1 MDSPVYLLYIPLK
14 SEIEI
19 ETVTEDEIQREELT
33 EDEAEEFLGFLE
45 RDIFRLARQNYD
57 EDDFIKRSL
66 IRRVKRIIR
75 RYDSDELETLLLDF
89 LENGT
94 ATSMRAEGKYVIAIL
109 YENKLYLIHS
119 KIKERSMGRE
129 EETHSFKI
137 YERFLD
143 KDNLYRFVVFVLED
157 DALKARMYL
166 KHDSNKT
173 FLEWL
178 GIPPKKRPLPEN
190 LTVKFVGTFGNYRL
204 SIELDIDTVLKL
216 EKRMEGGRAVYEEIL
231 IDLNKGKLKIG
242 ELSLNIDYGIFPAF
256 RKRIPKD
263 KLGELF
269 YYAKQLRSD
278 WDYQLSY
285 LESLPNVLGQV
296 DLKSAVDA
304 SLGNPPYEERIDG
317 LYHKETEKLVLP
329 KDGGDIILVY
339 FNKNREK
346 FIELSPDFLNIL
358 AERTLENSTLKMMVL
373 NHDISPDEPVRID
386 NVYLYN
392 RLPSEFIE
400 LSKALP
406 KADEAENGW
415 KELSPTY
422 RALLKLSILNFIG
435 SFSKQ
440 YYVFQKVLEYIQKTK
455 QIADVDMVPEIEDI
469 MEFKGRDVLYNEKG
483 KPKDTEKIVDYL
495 FDDIL
500 KKISG
505 VGFKFYAIG
514 INKDT
519 RRIEPIE
526 EGYFWDD
533 IIRDR
538 IYEPLRERLKSNGLS
553 ISKPVKLPVRGGF
566 ILLFSV
572 RIENPNLLQQQVSL
586 GLEALEGI
594 AEGR

>member
-1 MDSPVYLLYIPLK
+1 MNPLVYFLYIPLK

-33 EDEAEEFLGFLE
+33 GNEAEEFLEFLE

-66 IRRVKRIIR
+66 IRRVKRIIKR
-75 RYDSDELETLLLDF
+75 HDSDELETLLLDF

-109 YENKLYLIHS
+109 YEDKLYLIHS

-143 KDNLYRFVVFVLED
+143 RDNLYRFVVFVLDD

-190 LTVKFVGTFGNYRL
+190 LMVKFVGTFGNYRL
-204 SIELDIDTVLKL
+204 SIELDIDTMLKL
-216 EKRMEGGRAVYEEIL
+216 EERMEGGRATYEDIC

-242 ELSLNIDYGIFPAF
+242 ELSLNIDYGIFSTF

-285 LESLPNVLGQV
+285 LESLPNGLGQI
-296 DLKSAVDA
+296 DLKSAFDA

-317 LYHKETEKLVLP
+317 LYHKETEKLILP

-346 FIELSPDFLNIL
+346 FIELSPDFLNTL
-358 AERTLENSTLKMMVL
+358 AERILENSTLKVMVL
-373 NHDISPDEPVRID
+373 NRDINPDEPVRID

-392 RLPSEFIE
+392 RLPPEFSE
-400 LSKALP
+400 LLKKLP
-406 KADEAENGW
+406 NDW

-422 RALLKLSILNFIG
+422 RTLLKLSILNFIG
-435 SFSKQ
+435 SFNKQ
-440 YYVFQKVLEYIQKTK
+440 YYIFQRVLEYIQKTK
-455 QIADVDMVPEIEDI
+455 QIADVDTIPEIEDI
-469 MEFKGRDVLYNEKG
+469 MEFKGRDALYNERG
-483 KPKDTEKIVDYL
+483 KPKDTKKIVDYL

-505 VGFKFYAIG
+505 TNFKFYIIG
-514 INKDT
+514 INKNT

-533 IIRDR
+533 IIREM
-538 IYEPLRERLKSNGLS
+538 IYEPLYERFKSKGLS

-572 RIENPNLLQQQVSL
+572 RIENPNLLRQQISS
-586 GLEALEGI
+586 GFEALESI
-594 AEGR
+594 TEGR